1 MRPTWFERSPVF
13 CDGNCE
19 FCREGLQNN
28 ERVSQQ
34 IQSERGFYPI
44 KKCKIK
50 TKQWN
55 TRKFWELLSMSVEVE
70 IRTMNLQEKCENFT
84 SCFLILVRQLFWKE
98 YFQPQLFWLDR
109 QGRVAGLWETEILRM
124 CIWKSDS
131 RREQSINHHI
141 DFLRLL

>member
-1 MRPTWFERSPVF
+1 MVWEEPCVLWWQLWI
-13 CDGNCE
+13 
-19 FCREGLQNN
+19 LQGRTSKQWESLTTNSKWKRILSN
-28 ERVSQQ
+28 
-34 IQSERGFYPI
+34 

-55 TRKFWELLSMSVEVE
+55 TRKLWELLSMSVEVE

-109 QGRVAGLWETEILRM
+109 QGIVAGLWETEILRM